1 MPPTYF
7 GSFSMTQVGAPCL
20 TSSYAAVRPAG
31 PAPRMT
37 TGSLTPNERKTTLLA
52 PTLTRCGNLDATCDA
67 FRSPSTRSAS
77 LCRRIR
83 SRSQSQGVVR
93 CRASG
98 CGGGWI
104 LRPPGGPVDLDRH
117 PLRGGSRVDQLQG
130 YVRAGVGEQPRA
142 LADDHR

>member
-37 TGSLTPNERKTTLLA
+37 TGSLTPNERKPTLLA
-52 PTLTRCGNLDATCDA
+52 PTLTRCENLDAACDA

-83 SRSQSQGVVR
+83 SRSESQGVVR
-93 CRASG
+93 C
-98 CGGGWI
+98 
-104 LRPPGGPVDLDRH
+104 LREQPLDR
-117 PLRGGSRVDQLQG
+117 LF
-130 YVRAGVGEQPRA
+130 VRQRLIQPA
-142 LADDHR
+142 CSTSCDDRSPA